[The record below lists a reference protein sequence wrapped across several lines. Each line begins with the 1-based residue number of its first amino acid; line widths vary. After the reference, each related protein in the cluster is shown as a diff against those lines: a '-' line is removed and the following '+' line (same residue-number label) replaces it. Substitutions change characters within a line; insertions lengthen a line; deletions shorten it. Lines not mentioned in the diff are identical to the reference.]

1 MCLYFSSKSS
11 VLITELNSERIPRS
25 LLRGASI
32 LPLKRKVMTKKS
44 QMICIFLIGLSII
57 FVGKGHTYD
66 VMQAMRVADSYLKR
80 GLELE
85 AIGAYQD
92 IVDNSNDYDMQAKSV
107 LRIGDIYSYFL
118 NNDDLALEKYSIVK
132 EKYHRSEYVGNAYFN
147 SGMILY
153 EKRKNREALEQF
165 RKYLEMDPQGKR
177 RGTAEFMIEICS
189 KPSTMIKKEDKKET
203 FKISIDEKI
212 RVLIIEGKKEIT
224 ISCSTP
230 FMVKDLNGM
239 NTLFRLP
246 SDQIAVVRTNSKTI
260 MVNDTA
266 LPSSSRLILLPSE
279 EGILKINSKS
289 YRGRIRIQKSTDGGV
304 DVVNILGLEEYLYGV
319 VPKEMSP
326 RWSSEALMAQAI
338 VARSY
343 AVYQKMK
350 NENKDYDVYSTMY
363 SQVYGGLDVES
374 QFSNRAVDETRGK
387 ILIYDNQP
395 VLAYFHSNSGGRT
408 ENAKN
413 VWTADVPYLKGIP
426 DSYSTKAP
434 NYLWTLFLSLDEIK
448 GALNKRGFGI
458 GDIYEI
464 AAVEVSPSGRVKR
477 VRILH
482 SGGESVLT
490 GNNFRIKVDP
500 TMIKSTLFTMT
511 REKNGIRFDGRG
523 YGHGVGLSQWGA
535 YIMAKE
541 GYSYREILKH
551 YYSAVDMR

>member
-1 MCLYFSSKSS
+1 
-11 VLITELNSERIPRS
+11 
-25 LLRGASI
+25 
-32 LPLKRKVMTKKS
+32 MTKKY
-44 QMICIFLIGLSII
+44 QVICIFFIGLSLI
-57 FVGKGHTYD
+57 FVGEGHTYD
-66 VMQAMRVADSYLKR
+66 FMQAMRVADSYFKR
-80 GLELE
+80 GLNLE

-132 EKYHRSEYVGNAYFN
+132 EKYQRSEYAGNAYFN

-153 EKRKNREALEQF
+153 EKGKNREALEQF
-165 RKYLEMDPQGKR
+165 SRYLERYPQGER
-177 RGTAEFMIEICS
+177 RETAKFMIEICS
-189 KPSTMIKKEDKKET
+189 KPSTVTKKEDKRKT
-203 FKISIDEKI
+203 FKISIDKKI

-230 FMVKDLNGM
+230 FMVKDLKGM
-239 NTLFRLP
+239 NILFRLP
-246 SDQIAVVRTNSKTI
+246 PDQIAVVKKNSKTI
-260 MVNDTA
+260 MVNDAA
-266 LPSSSRLILLPSE
+266 LPSSSRLVILPSK
-279 EGILKINSKS
+279 EGILKVNGKS
-289 YRGRIRIQKSTDGGV
+289 YRGRIRIQRSTDGGV
-304 DVVNILGLEEYLYGV
+304 DVINVLGLEEYLYGV

-350 NENKDYDVYSTMY
+350 NENKDYDVYSTTY
-363 SQVYGGLDVES
+363 SQVYGGLNVES
-374 QFSNRAVDETRGK
+374 EYSNRAVDETRGK
-387 ILIYDNQP
+387 ILIYDHQP
-395 VLAYFHSNSGGRT
+395 VLAYFHSNSGGQT

-413 VWTADVPYLKGIP
+413 VWTADVPYLKSIP

-448 GALNKRGFGI
+448 VALNKSGFDI

-464 AAVEVSPSGRVKR
+464 ATAEVSPSGRVKK
-477 VRILH
+477 VRISH
-482 SGGESVLT
+482 SGGESILT
-490 GNNFRIKVDP
+490 SNNFRIKVDP

-511 REKNGIRFDGRG
+511 RKRNGIRFDGRG

-535 YIMAKE
+535 YVMAKE
-541 GYSYREILKH
+541 GHSCKDILKH
-551 YYSAVDMR
+551 YYSEVDIQ

>member
-1 MCLYFSSKSS
+1 
-11 VLITELNSERIPRS
+11 
-25 LLRGASI
+25 
-32 LPLKRKVMTKKS
+32 
-44 QMICIFLIGLSII
+44 MICIFLIGLSLM

-80 GLELE
+80 GLDLE
-85 AIGAYQD
+85 AIGVYQD
-92 IVDNSNDYDMQAKSV
+92 IVDNSNDYDIQAKSV

-118 NNDDLALEKYSIVK
+118 NNDHLALEKYSIVK

-153 EKRKNREALEQF
+153 EKGKNREALEQF
-165 RKYLEMDPQGKR
+165 RKYLERFPRGER
-177 RGTAEFMIEICS
+177 RGTAEFMIETCS
-189 KPSTMIKKEDKKET
+189 KPSTMIKKEDKRET

-224 ISCSTP
+224 VSCSTP

-246 SDQIAVVRTNSKTI
+246 SDQIAVVRTHSKTI
-260 MVNDTA
+260 MVNDAA
-266 LPSSSRLILLPSE
+266 LPSSTSRLVIFPSE
-279 EGILKINSKS
+279 EGILKVNGKS

-304 DVVNILGLEEYLYGV
+304 DVINVLGLEEYLYGV

-343 AVYQKMK
+343 AVYQKEK
-350 NENKDYDVYSTMY
+350 NKNKDYDVYSTTY
-363 SQVYGGLDVES
+363 SQVYGGYDVES
-374 QFSNRAVDETRGK
+374 EHSNRAVYETRGK
-387 ILIYDNQP
+387 MLVYDNQP
-395 VLAYFHSNSGGRT
+395 VLAYFHSNSGGQT

-426 DSYSTKAP
+426 DSYSAKAP
-434 NYLWTLFLSLDEIK
+434 NYLWTLFLGLDEIK
-448 GALNKRGFGI
+448 GALNKHGVGI
-458 GDIYEI
+458 GDIHEI
-464 AAVEVSPSGRVKR
+464 TTPEVSPSGRVKR

-482 SGGESVLT
+482 SGGESILT

-511 REKNGIRFDGRG
+511 RERNGIRFDGRG

-535 YIMAKE
+535 YVMAKE
-541 GYSYREILKH
+541 GHSCRDILKH
-551 YYSAVDMR
+551 YYSEVDIR

>member
-1 MCLYFSSKSS
+1 M
-11 VLITELNSERIPRS
+11 N
-25 LLRGASI
+25 
-32 LPLKRKVMTKKS
+32 KKFLV
-44 QMICIFLIGLSII
+44 ICISLIGLSLI
-57 FVGKGHTYD
+57 FTGKVHTYD
-66 VMQAMRVADSYLKR
+66 DMQAMKVADSYLKR
-80 GLELE
+80 GLDLE

-92 IVDNSNDYDMQAKSV
+92 IVDNSNDYDMQAKSI

-132 EKYHRSEYVGNAYFN
+132 EKYNRSKYVGNAYFN

-153 EKRKNREALEQF
+153 EKGENKKALEQF
-165 RKYLEMDPQGKR
+165 RKYLERYPRGER
-177 RGTAEFMIEICS
+177 RGTAKFMIEICS
-189 KPSTMIKKEDKKET
+189 KPSTAIKEEDKRKT
-203 FKISIDEKI
+203 FKISKDEKI
-212 RVLIIEGKKEIT
+212 RVLIIEDKKEIT
-224 ISCSTP
+224 ISCATP
-230 FMVKDLNGM
+230 FIVKNLKGM

-246 SDQIAVVRTNSKTI
+246 ADQIAVVRASGKTI
-260 MVNDTA
+260 MVNDAT
-266 LPSSSRLILLPSE
+266 LPYSSRLMIFPSE
-279 EGILKINSKS
+279 EGGVLKVNGKS
-289 YRGRIRIQKSTDGGV
+289 YRGRIRIQKSTNGGI
-304 DVVNILGLEEYLYGV
+304 DVINVLGLEEYLYGV

-350 NENKDYDVYSTMY
+350 NENKDYDVYSTTY

-374 QFSNRAVDETRGK
+374 EYSNGAVDKTRGK

-448 GALNKRGFGI
+448 VALNKRGFSI

-464 AAVEVSPSGRVKR
+464 TAFEVSPSGRVKR
-477 VRILH
+477 VKIFH
-482 SGGESVLT
+482 SGGESILT

-511 REKNGIRFDGRG
+511 KERNGISFNGKG

-535 YIMAKE
+535 YVMAKE
-541 GYSYREILKH
+541 GHSYRDILRH
-551 YYSAVDMR
+551 YYSEVDIQ